1 MLPISKFRS
10 EWTRFGALIV
20 LMTAAATAMA
30 QDQPA
35 SNMDIL
41 RDKLKADKKL
51 LVAENLSLTASTS
64 GSAAPS
70 MPTRPSTTP

>member
-20 LMTAAATAMA
+20 LMVAAATAMA

-51 LVAENLSLTASTS
+51 LVAENLSLTE
-64 GSAAPS
+64 
-70 MPTRPSTTP
+70 